1 MSELH
6 AWSGILRQSAWM
18 GAQTPSVQG
27 LLAAPAVRVCLQR
40 IAYFLRKTT
49 YSNRKFDIID
59 GNKWLIF
66 YMPFYIL
73 NIRYY
78 IINRSFYIIS
88 TQY

>member
-1 MSELH
+1 MYIASSYQLV
-6 AWSGILRQSAWM
+6 AISC
-18 GAQTPSVQG
+18 TPK
-27 LLAAPAVRVCLQR
+27 
-40 IAYFLRKTT
+40 IAYFMRKTT

-78 IINRSFYIIS
+78 IINRSFLSYLLNINLQ
-88 TQY
+88 TPYKTFFF